1 MEEIKFEEAL
11 ERLESIVKKME
22 QGEMTLEESLDAFEE
37 GIKLSRFCSKKLD
50 DIERRVEVLLKGNNG
65 ITIKQFTGEED
76 NES

>member
-50 DIERRVEVLLKGNNG
+50 DIERRVEVLLKENNG

>member
-50 DIERRVEVLLKGNNG
+50 DIERRVEVLLKENNG

-76 NES
+76 T

>member
-11 ERLESIVKKME
+11 DKLESIVKNME

-50 DIERRVEVLLKGNNG
+50 DIERRVEVLLKENNA
-65 ITIKQFTGEED
+65 IAIKQFTGEDEH
-76 NES
+76 EI

>member
-1 MEEIKFEEAL
+1 MGEVKFEEAL

-50 DIERRVEVLLKGNNG
+50 DIERRVEVLLKENSAV
-65 ITIKQFTGEED
+65 TIKQFTGDDE

>member
-65 ITIKQFTGEED
+65 ITVKQFKGEED